1 MYKELFK
8 NFDKIKV
15 SESDVS
21 KAVDYAVNT
30 IVKESETEKNGY
42 KGRRLLPLI
51 AACLVLVFAGTM
63 ILGLHRFGGDKSTSD
78 EFIPNQTAYS
88 FIVRAN
94 SQKSQ
99 SGAAI
104 GVYSGTNT
112 GGWSM
117 YEKYEKYKDF
127 SPNFFQS
134 YGFSY
139 FVIEGKNI
147 KSVTFNT
154 DVQGVYFAVSPA
166 GYSMTFDEDTFSRI
180 YAEESKNYTEM
191 SLENSQYTASQLKQY
206 SDGLSY
212 GDIYCDTFK
221 FVNSD
226 RSDEIS
232 FSNKLELVIESNH
245 NNNEVSGMLDKIW
258 KCEQE
263 LLEIRSQRTF
273 ESGELSEREETLYKE
288 IDLLSQNIRK
298 LVLQDGV
305 MTVLV
310 EFENGTTQEKT
321 FELGLEYMEDQ
332 GLWLTVS
339 ECE

>member
-1 MYKELFK
+1 MYKELFE

-21 KAVDYAVNT
+21 KAVDYALKAIET
-30 IVKESETEKNGY
+30 ESETEKNGY
-42 KGRRLLPLI
+42 KGRRLLPLL

-63 ILGLHRFGGDKSTSD
+63 ILGLHRFGADKSTSD

-99 SGAAI
+99 SGAAV

-191 SLENSQYTASQLKQY
+191 SLENSQYTASQLKEF

-212 GDIYCDTFK
+212 GDMYCDTFK
-221 FVNSD
+221 YVNSKN
-226 RSDEIS
+226 SDEIS
-232 FSNKLELVIESNH
+232 FSNKLELVLESNH
-245 NNNEVSGMLDKIW
+245 KDSKISEKLDRIW
-258 KCEQE
+258 QCEQE
-263 LLEIRSQRTF
+263 LLEIRSQHIS
-273 ESGELSEREETLYKE
+273 ESGELSAREEELYRE
-288 IDLLSQNIRK
+288 IDLISQDIRK
-298 LVLQDGV
+298 FVLQDGV
-305 MTVLV
+305 MTIFV
-310 EFENGTTQEKT
+310 EFEDGTVKEKQ
-321 FELGLEYMEDQ
+321 FALGLEYIENQ
-332 GLWLTVS
+332 GFWLTVS
-339 ECE
+339 ECK